1 MVELWTHHFYSIT
14 QDLPCEQVVV
24 LIFFIFMGQLIVYFV
39 PNSQRLQSTRIHDSN
54 QSQWFPLQTFDRSEV
69 LKSRGVRWVFHW
81 AWMGKMSRNSSMH
94 RACLRIEMG
103 NPPIS
108 AYFFPKSF
116 ISTFQV
122 VKYNVNQ
129 RNHIL
134 YGKERRQE
142 VIQTRCFSLEYLNS
156 WLWFLFFASELGIVG
171 WLLLSLCLFV
181 FSQLSLLHSAE
192 GEVKRRL
199 PKIRILHQFYL
210 SQLFHSSL

>member
-1 MVELWTHHFYSIT
+1 
-14 QDLPCEQVVV
+14 
-24 LIFFIFMGQLIVYFV
+24 MGQLIVYFV

-81 AWMGKMSRNSSMH
+81 AWMGKMSRNSSTH

-103 NPPIS
+103 TPPIS